1 MKREVIA
8 QVAHEV
14 NRAYSASL
22 GDMSHLPW
30 AKAGDAQR
38 ASILAGVD
46 MHLANP
52 SSTPQDQHGAWL
64 TAKTADGWT
73 YGEVKDDE
81 KKTHPCLL
89 PYDQLPQD
97 QRSKDWIFKMV
108 VAQLAA
114 IPDAAPT
121 LAAAAPSERL
131 PVQYIGHKGG
141 RPSHKD
147 TIYGTELV
155 WAYQQT
161 LLVPAKIARAMVTN
175 HPEVY
180 AEGALEQAAPAAAAE
195 KVSPTK
201 KELEDQEFQR
211 RQEQL
216 DNIATMTSKQLVRDY
231 VKLHYQQDMAPDM
244 KLVDLKS
251 AASNLVHQFGVS

>member
-22 GDMSHLPW
+22 GDMSHKSW
-30 AKAGDAQR
+30 AQTGESQR

-46 MHLANP
+46 MHISNP
-52 SSTPQDQHGAWL
+52 SSTPQAQHEAWL
-64 TAKTADGWT
+64 AAKAADGWT
-73 YGEVKDDE
+73 YGEVKDE
-81 KKTHPCLL
+81 VAKTHHAML

-114 IPDAAPT
+114 IPDAAPAP
-121 LAAAAPSERL
+121 AAAAQSERL
-131 PVQYIGHKGG
+131 PVKYIGHKGG
-141 RPSHKD
+141 RPTHKD
-147 TIYGTELV
+147 TIYGTELI
-155 WAYQQT
+155 WLYQQT
-161 LLVPAKIARAMVTN
+161 LLVPAKIARAMVGN

-180 AEGALEQAAPAAAAE
+180 AEGELEQAAPAVSE
-195 KVSPTK
+195 KVTPTK
-201 KELEDQEFQR
+201 AEQEAEEFQR
-211 RQEQL
+211 RQEQV
-216 DNIATMTSKQLVRDY
+216 DNINSMVSKKSVRDY
-231 VKLHYQQDMAPDM
+231 VTLHYQQNLSEDM
-244 KLVDLKS
+244 KLVDLKA